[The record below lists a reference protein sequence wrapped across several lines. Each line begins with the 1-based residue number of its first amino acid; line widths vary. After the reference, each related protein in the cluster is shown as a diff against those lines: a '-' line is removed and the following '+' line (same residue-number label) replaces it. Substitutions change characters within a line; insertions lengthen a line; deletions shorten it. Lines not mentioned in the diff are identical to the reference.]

1 MDHLKKGDL
10 RIPQEALEAFIN
22 REMSW
27 LCFARRVLNL
37 AEDPETPLLER
48 VKFAG
53 IMGMIYDEFAMKRLG
68 GLRRLM
74 QKKSIASPRT
84 ASNPWRSFSCAGGN

>member
-1 MDHLKKGDL
+1 
-10 RIPQEALEAFIN
+10 
-22 REMSW
+22 MSW

-37 AEDPETPLLER
+37 AEDPEAPLLER

-68 GLRRLM
+68 GLRV
-74 QKKSIASPRT
+74 
-84 ASNPWRSFSCAGGN
+84 

>member
-1 MDHLKKGDL
+1 MDHLKKGDP
-10 RIPQEALEAFIN
+10 RIPQEAPEAFIN

-37 AEDPETPLLER
+37 AEDQEAPLLER
-48 VKFAG
+48 LKFAG
-53 IMGMIYDEFAMKRLG
+53 IMGKIYDEFAMKRLG
-68 GLRRLM
+68 GLLRLM

-84 ASNPWRSFSCAGGN
+84 ASNPWRNFSCAGRN

>member
-1 MDHLKKGDL
+1 MDHLKKGDP
-10 RIPQEALEAFIN
+10 RIPQEAPEAFIN

-37 AEDPETPLLER
+37 AEDSEAPLLER

-68 GLRRLM
+68 ELRRLM
-74 QKKSIASPRT
+74 QKKSIVSPRKV
-84 ASNPWRSFSCAGGN
+84 SNPWRNFSCAGRN